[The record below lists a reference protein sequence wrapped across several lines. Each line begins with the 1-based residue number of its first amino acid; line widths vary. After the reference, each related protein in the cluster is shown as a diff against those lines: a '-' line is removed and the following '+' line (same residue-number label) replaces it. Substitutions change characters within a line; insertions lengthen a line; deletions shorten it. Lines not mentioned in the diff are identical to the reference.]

1 MTIMTDIIKSQLLQ
15 LAAEGNKEFAQKLNP
30 GVEGVLGIRVPQLR
44 SLAKEIT
51 RGDWRDYLAVAD
63 THYMEERMLTGLVIA
78 CARDVTM
85 EERFS
90 LIRQWVPQINSWAVC
105 DTVCATFKPKEGE
118 RGAWWSFIEEY
129 LRGNEEYAIRFGV
142 VMSLTLFVDAKH
154 LTALFAHYSAIRH
167 EAYYVRMAV
176 AWAISVCYVK
186 FPNETYDYLT
196 QGTLDTFTH
205 NKAIQKIGESYR
217 VSKEN
222 KQRAIAIAGR
232 NRP

>member
-1 MTIMTDIIKSQLLQ
+1 MVDTKLRLLQ

-44 SLAKEIT
+44 SLAKEIV
-51 RGDWRDYLAVAD
+51 RGDWRGYLAMAD
-63 THYMEERMLTGLVIA
+63 TYYMEERMLTGLVIA
-78 CARDVTM
+78 YARDITI
-85 EERFS
+85 EKRFA

-105 DTVCATFKPKEGE
+105 DTVCATFKPKESE
-118 RGAWWSFIEEY
+118 RGAWWNFIEEF
-129 LRGNEEYAIRFGV
+129 LRGNDEYAIRFGV
-142 VMSLTLFVDAKH
+142 VMSLTLFIDAEH
-154 LTALFAHYSAIRH
+154 LVALFAHYSAIRH
-167 EAYYVRMAV
+167 EGYYVRMAV

-186 FPNETYDYLT
+186 FPDETLEFLA
-196 QGTLDTFTH
+196 QGSLDTFTH

>member
-1 MTIMTDIIKSQLLQ
+1 MTDVKSRLLQ
-15 LAAEGNKEFAQKLNP
+15 LAEEGNKEFAQKLNP

-44 SLAKEIT
+44 SLAKEIA
-51 RGDWRDYLAVAD
+51 RGDWRGYLAVAD

-78 CARDVTM
+78 YARDVTM
-85 EERFS
+85 EERFA

-105 DTVCATFKPKEGE
+105 DTVCATFKPKESE

-129 LRGNEEYAIRFGV
+129 LRGNDEYAIRFGV
-142 VMSLTLFVDAKH
+142 VMSMTLFVDAGH

-167 EAYYVRMAV
+167 EGYYVRMAV

-186 FPNETYDYLT
+186 FPNETYDYLA
-196 QGTLDTFTH
+196 QSTLDTFTH

-217 VSKEN
+217 VSKEE
-222 KQRAIAIAGR
+222 KLRVRGLST
-232 NRP
+232 

>member
-1 MTIMTDIIKSQLLQ
+1 M
-15 LAAEGNKEFAQKLNP
+15 
-30 GVEGVLGIRVPQLR
+30 GIRVPQLR
-44 SLAKEIT
+44 SLAKEIA
-51 RGDWRDYLAVAD
+51 RGDWRGYLAVAD
-63 THYMEERMLTGLVIA
+63 TRYMEERMLTGLVIA
-78 CARDVTM
+78 YARDVTM
-85 EERFS
+85 EERFA

-105 DTVCATFKPKEGE
+105 DTVCATFKPKESE

-142 VMSLTLFVDAKH
+142 VMSMMLFVDAGH

-167 EAYYVRMAV
+167 EGYYVRMAV

-186 FPNETYDYLT
+186 FPNETYDYLA

-217 VSKEN
+217 VSKEE
-222 KQRAIAIAGR
+222 KLRVRGLSTQKILFSS
-232 NRP
+232 

>member
-1 MTIMTDIIKSQLLQ
+1 MVDTKLRLLQ

-44 SLAKEIT
+44 SLAKEIV
-51 RGDWRDYLAVAD
+51 RGDWRGYLAVAD
-63 THYMEERMLTGLVIA
+63 TYYMEERMLTGLVIA
-78 CARDVTM
+78 YARDITI
-85 EERFS
+85 EKRFA

-105 DTVCATFKPKEGE
+105 DTVCATFKPKESE
-118 RGAWWSFIEEY
+118 RGAWWNFIEEF
-129 LRGNEEYAIRFGV
+129 LRGNDEYAIRFGV
-142 VMSLTLFVDAKH
+142 VMSLTLFIDAEH
-154 LTALFAHYSAIRH
+154 LVALFAHYSAIRH
-167 EAYYVRMAV
+167 EGYYVRMAV

-186 FPNETYDYLT
+186 FPDETLEFLA
-196 QGTLDTFTH
+196 QGSLDTFTH

>member
-1 MTIMTDIIKSQLLQ
+1 MTDVKSRLLQ

-44 SLAKEIT
+44 SLAKEIA
-51 RGDWRDYLAVAD
+51 RGDWRGYLAVAD

-78 CARDVTM
+78 YARDVTV
-85 EERFS
+85 EERFA

-105 DTVCATFKPKEGE
+105 DTVCATFKPKESE

-142 VMSLTLFVDAKH
+142 VMSLTLFVDAGH

-167 EAYYVRMAV
+167 EGYYVRMAV

-186 FPNETYDYLT
+186 FPNETYDYLA

-205 NKAIQKIGESYR
+205 NKAIQKISESYR
-217 VSKEN
+217 VSKEE
-222 KQRAIAIAGR
+222 KLRVRGLST
-232 NRP
+232 

>member
-1 MTIMTDIIKSQLLQ
+1 MTDVKSRLLQ
-15 LAAEGNKEFAQKLNP
+15 LAEEGNKEFAQKLNP

-44 SLAKEIT
+44 SLAKEIA
-51 RGDWRDYLAVAD
+51 RGDWRGYLAVAG

-78 CARDVTM
+78 YARDVTM

-105 DTVCATFKPKEGE
+105 DTVCATFKPKESE

-142 VMSLTLFVDAKH
+142 VMSLMLFVDAGH

-167 EAYYVRMAV
+167 EGYYVRMAV

-186 FPNETYDYLT
+186 FPNETYDYLA
-196 QGTLDTFTH
+196 QSTLDTFTH

-217 VSKEN
+217 VSKEE
-222 KQRAIAIAGR
+222 KLRVRGLST
-232 NRP
+232 

>member
-1 MTIMTDIIKSQLLQ
+1 MVDTKLRLLQ

-44 SLAKEIT
+44 SLAKEIV
-51 RGDWRDYLAVAD
+51 RGDWRGYLAVAD
-63 THYMEERMLTGLVIA
+63 TYYMEERMLTGLVIA
-78 CARDVTM
+78 YARDITT
-85 EERFS
+85 EKRFA

-105 DTVCATFKPKEGE
+105 DTVCATFKPKESE
-118 RGAWWSFIEEY
+118 RGAWWSFIEEF
-129 LRGNEEYAIRFGV
+129 LRGNDEYAIRFGV
-142 VMSLTLFVDAKH
+142 VMSLTLFIDAEH
-154 LTALFAHYSAIRH
+154 LAALFAHYSAIRQ
-167 EAYYVRMAV
+167 EGYYVRMAV

-186 FPNETYDYLT
+186 FPDETLEFLA
-196 QGTLDTFTH
+196 QGSLDTFTH

>member
-1 MTIMTDIIKSQLLQ
+1 MVDTKLQLLQ

-44 SLAKEIT
+44 SLAKEIV
-51 RGDWRDYLAVAD
+51 RGDWRGYLAVAD
-63 THYMEERMLTGLVIA
+63 TYYMEERMLTGLVIA
-78 CARDVTM
+78 YARDITI
-85 EERFS
+85 EKRFA

-105 DTVCATFKPKEGE
+105 DTVCATFKPKVSE
-118 RGAWWSFIEEY
+118 RGAWWSFIEEF
-129 LRGNEEYAIRFGV
+129 LRGNDEYAIRFGV
-142 VMSLTLFVDAKH
+142 VMSLTLFIDAEH
-154 LTALFAHYSAIRH
+154 LAALFAHYSAIRH
-167 EAYYVRMAV
+167 EGYYVRMAV

-186 FPNETYDYLT
+186 FPDETLEFLA
-196 QGTLDTFTH
+196 QGSLDTFTH